1 MTAPRHQ
8 RKSHASFSR
17 RGFLAATLL
26 GTVSAISAI
35 GAETTEQVVTDLYT
49 GLAISGFDPVAYF
62 IDSAPVLGKDQFEH
76 AYAGVVWRFRNQ
88 GNLAAFIANPD
99 VYMPRFGGYDP
110 LAVARGIAVPGDP
123 RIWSMLGERLYLF
136 YTAAARDTFAND
148 AERLIALADRKWPE
162 LLQTLA
168 Q

>member
-1 MTAPRHQ
+1 
-8 RKSHASFSR
+8 
-17 RGFLAATLL
+17 
-26 GTVSAISAI
+26 
-35 GAETTEQVVTDLYT
+35 
-49 GLAISGFDPVAYF
+49 
-62 IDSAPVLGKDQFEH
+62 
-76 AYAGVVWRFRNQ
+76 
-88 GNLAAFIANPD
+88 
-99 VYMPRFGGYDP
+99 MPRFGGYDP